1 LVATITA
8 QFAVVVG
15 SLVQRGENP
24 RAAKAADRGYQN
36 DDNKILASI
45 HITV

>member
-15 SLVQRGENP
+15 GRQPKTHGQPKALTVATQ
-24 RAAKAADRGYQN
+24 AKREQN
-36 DDNKILASI
+36 SRN
-45 HITV
+45 VVRNG